1 MFFQDDTIAA
11 ISTTIGEGGIGIV
24 RISGDEAIH
33 IANKILLLKGKGNIQ
48 EVKSHSVKLAKVV
61 DFNDGL
67 EVDEVLVNIMRAPNT
82 YTREDIV
89 EINCHGSNVSLKKT
103 LQLAL
108 EAGARIAEPG
118 EFTKRAFLNG
128 RIDLA
133 QAEAVIDIIKAKT
146 ESGLKTAA
154 SQLEGGLSKEIEN
167 IERIITEAL
176 VQIEAAVDFSD
187 EDIEVLPKEELLDS
201 IKESIAKIEDL
212 LRTAIKG
219 RIVKDGLNTVIIGR
233 PNVGKSSILNAI
245 LRTEKAI
252 VTEIPGTTRDIIEE
266 TISVK
271 GIPLIIK
278 DTAGLRSSDD
288 KVEVIGIELAKKAM
302 EDADLV
308 LCVIDGS
315 AELTEE
321 DEQIVGNI
329 KDKNSIIVINKSDL
343 EKSES
348 VRKYKIPAEVGGYV
362 EVSAISGAGISV
374 LEKEIEKLFI
384 DGETTI
390 GETLVTN
397 VRHEQILE
405 KAKELLK
412 EALSQILLDQPEE
425 IVAISLNDSL
435 NILGEI
441 TGKSITDDI
450 LGHIFNRFCIGK

>member
-1 MFFQDDTIAA
+1 
-11 ISTTIGEGGIGIV
+11 
-24 RISGDEAIH
+24 
-33 IANKILLLKGKGNIQ
+33 LLLKGKGNIQ
-48 EVKSHSVKLAKVV
+48 EVKSHSVKLAKII

-67 EVDEVLVNIMRAPNT
+67 EVDEVLANIMRAPNT

-89 EINCHGSNVSLKKT
+89 EINCHGSNVALRKT

-154 SQLEGGLSKEIEN
+154 AQLEGGLSKEIKN
-167 IERIITEAL
+167 IERIVTEAL

-187 EDIEVLPKEELLDS
+187 EDIEVLPKEELVDS
-201 IKESIAKIEDL
+201 IKESIGKIEDL

-219 RIVKDGLNTVIIGR
+219 RIVKDGLNTVIVGR

-266 TISVK
+266 TISVN

-278 DTAGLRSSDD
+278 DTAGLRSSND
-288 KVEVIGIELAKKAM
+288 KVEAIGIGLAKKAM
-302 EDADLV
+302 DDADLV

-315 AELTEE
+315 VQLSEE
-321 DEQIVGNI
+321 DEHIVDSI
-329 KDKNSIIVINKSDL
+329 RDKKAIVVINKSDL

-348 VRKYKIPAEVGGYV
+348 VRKYKIPVEVSGCV
-362 EVSAISGAGISV
+362 EVSAVSGSGISV
-374 LEKEIEKLFI
+374 LEKEIERLFI

-397 VRHEQILE
+397 VRHEQTLE
-405 KAKELLK
+405 KAKELLE

-435 NILGEI
+435 NMLGEI
-441 TGKSITDDI
+441 TGKTVADDI